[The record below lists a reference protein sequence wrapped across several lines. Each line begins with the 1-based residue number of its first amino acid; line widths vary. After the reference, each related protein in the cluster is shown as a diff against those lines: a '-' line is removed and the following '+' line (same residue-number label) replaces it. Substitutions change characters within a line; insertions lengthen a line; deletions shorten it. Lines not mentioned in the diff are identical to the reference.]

1 MELTIITGLSG
12 AGKSG
17 AMGAFEDAEYFC
29 VDNLPPRL
37 LPSLVDLF
45 ALEGSKVERAALV
58 FDVRGGV
65 WFEDLVRELD
75 RLAGMPGMTTRVL
88 FLEASDD
95 VLLARFRETRRRHP
109 LADGGEVLRGIE
121 KERQLLAD
129 VRARADVVIDTSDMN
144 TWQLREAVAQV
155 MKPGDRPRMRVTF
168 SSFGFKHGVPREA
181 DLMFDVRF
189 LRNPHYVPELT
200 ALTGEDAAVADY
212 VAADP
217 AYDEFMARLSALLDH
232 VLPLYEAE
240 GKRHLVVAIG
250 CTGGR
255 HRSVTVAEALA
266 ARYSDDLDVT
276 VAHRD
281 AGRPAGAGGPS

>member
-17 AMGAFEDAEYFC
+17 AMGAFEDADFFC
-29 VDNLPPRL
+29 IDNLPPQL

-45 ALEGSKVERAALV
+45 RLEGSSVERAALV
-58 FDVRGGV
+58 FDVRGGA
-65 WFEDLVRELD
+65 WFDELGRELD
-75 RLAGMPGMTTRVL
+75 RIAQIPDIHMQML
-88 FLEASDD
+88 FLEASDEA
-95 VLLARFRETRRRHP
+95 LLSRFRETRRRHP
-109 LADGGEVLRGIE
+109 LAEGGEVLRGIE
-121 KERQLLAD
+121 KERALLAD
-129 VRARADVVIDTSDMN
+129 LRDRADVVIDTSAMN
-144 TWQLREAVAQV
+144 PWDLRDAVAQE
-155 MKPGDRPRMRVTF
+155 MAPAHRPRMRLTF

-200 ALTGEDAAVADY
+200 ALTGEDAAVAEY

-217 AYDEFMARLSALLDH
+217 GYEGFMDRLFSLLDY
-232 VLPLYEAE
+232 VLPMYETE

-266 ARYSDDLDVT
+266 ARYADSLDVT

-281 AGRPAGAGGPS
+281 SRRPAEVRSA

>member
-1 MELTIITGLSG
+1 VELTIITGLSG

-17 AMGAFEDAEYFC
+17 AIGAFEDASFFC
-29 VDNLPPRL
+29 IDNLPPRL

-45 ALEGSKVERAALV
+45 NLEGSSVERAALV

-65 WFEDLVRELD
+65 WFDEVVRELD
-75 RLAGMPGMTTRVL
+75 RVAATPGMTTRIL

-95 VLLARFRETRRRHP
+95 VLLTRFRETRRRHP

-121 KERQLLAD
+121 RERALLEEI
-129 VRARADVVIDTSDMN
+129 RARADVVIDTSSMN
-144 TWQLREAVAQV
+144 TWQLREAVAQE
-155 MKPGDRPRMRVTF
+155 MMTPGDRPRMRVTF
-168 SSFGFKHGVPREA
+168 ASFGFKHGVLREA

-200 ALTGEDAAVADY
+200 ALTGKDAVVSSY
-212 VAADP
+212 VAEDP
-217 AYDEFMARLSALLDH
+217 GYSGFMERLTSLLDF

-266 ARYSDDLDVT
+266 ARYAESLDAS

-281 AGRPAGAGGPS
+281 AGRPAEVRSA

>member
-17 AMGAFEDAEYFC
+17 AMGAFEDADFFC
-29 VDNLPPRL
+29 IDNLPPQL

-45 ALEGSKVERAALV
+45 RLEGSSLERAALV
-58 FDVRGGV
+58 FDVRGGA
-65 WFEDLVRELD
+65 WFDELGRELD
-75 RLAGMPGMTTRVL
+75 RIAQIPDIHMQML
-88 FLEASDD
+88 FLEASDEA
-95 VLLARFRETRRRHP
+95 LLSRFRETRRRHP
-109 LADGGEVLRGIE
+109 LAEGGEVLRGIE
-121 KERQLLAD
+121 KERALLAD
-129 VRARADVVIDTSDMN
+129 LRDRADVVIDTSAMN
-144 TWQLREAVAQV
+144 PWDLRDAVAQE
-155 MKPGDRPRMRVTF
+155 MAPAHRPRMRLTF

-200 ALTGEDAAVADY
+200 ALTGEDAAVAEY

-217 AYDEFMARLSALLDH
+217 GYEGFMDRLFSLLDY
-232 VLPLYEAE
+232 VLPMYEAE

-266 ARYSDDLDVT
+266 ARYADSLDVT

-281 AGRPAGAGGPS
+281 SRRPAEVRSA

>member
-17 AMGAFEDAEYFC
+17 AIGAFEDADFFC
-29 VDNLPPRL
+29 IDNLPPRL

-45 ALEGSKVERAALV
+45 ALEGTKVDRAALV

-65 WFEDLVRELD
+65 WFDELARELD
-75 RLAGMPGMTTRVL
+75 RIAQMPGITLRVL

-109 LADGGEVLRGIE
+109 LAAGGEVLRGIE
-121 KERQLLAD
+121 KERQLLSD
-129 VRARADVVIDTSDMN
+129 IRDRADVVIDTSDMN
-144 TWQLREAVAQV
+144 TWQLREAVAQE
-155 MKPGDRPRMRVTF
+155 MAPGDRPRMSVTF

-189 LRNPHYVPELT
+189 LRNPHYVAELT
-200 ALTGEDAAVADY
+200 ALTGLDPSVADY
-212 VAADP
+212 VADDP
-217 AYDEFMARLSALLDH
+217 GYGEFMDRLYALLDH

-266 ARYSDDLDVT
+266 ARYRDSLDAS

-281 AGRPAGAGGPS
+281 ADRPAEARAS

>member
-17 AMGAFEDAEYFC
+17 AMGAFEDADFFC
-29 VDNLPPRL
+29 IDNLPPQL

-45 ALEGSKVERAALV
+45 RLEGSSLERAALV
-58 FDVRGGV
+58 FDVRGGA
-65 WFEDLVRELD
+65 WFVELGRELD
-75 RLAGMPGMTTRVL
+75 RIAQIPDIHMQML
-88 FLEASDD
+88 FLEASDEA
-95 VLLARFRETRRRHP
+95 LLSRFRETRRRHP
-109 LADGGEVLRGIE
+109 LAEGGEVLRGIE
-121 KERQLLAD
+121 KERALLAD
-129 VRARADVVIDTSDMN
+129 LRDRADVVIDTSAMN
-144 TWQLREAVAQV
+144 PWDLRDAVAQE
-155 MKPGDRPRMRVTF
+155 MAPAHRPRMRLTF

-200 ALTGEDAAVADY
+200 ALTGEDAAVAEY

-217 AYDEFMARLSALLDH
+217 GYEGFMDRLFSLLDY
-232 VLPLYEAE
+232 VLPMYETE

-266 ARYSDDLDVT
+266 ARYADSLDVT

-281 AGRPAGAGGPS
+281 SRRPAEVRSA

>member
-17 AMGAFEDAEYFC
+17 AMGAFEDADFFC
-29 VDNLPPRL
+29 IDNLPPRL

-45 ALEGSKVERAALV
+45 ALEGTRVERAALV

-65 WFEDLVRELD
+65 WFDELARELD
-75 RLAGMPGMTTRVL
+75 RIAQMPDITLRVL

-109 LADGGEVLRGIE
+109 LAEGGEVLRGIE
-121 KERQLLAD
+121 KERQLLSD
-129 VRARADVVIDTSDMN
+129 IRDRADVVIDTSDMN
-144 TWQLREAVAQV
+144 TWQLREAVAQE
-155 MKPGDRPRMRVTF
+155 MAPGDRPRMSVTF

-189 LRNPHYVPELT
+189 LRNPHYVAELT
-200 ALTGEDAAVADY
+200 ALTGLDPSVADY
-212 VAADP
+212 VADDP
-217 AYDEFMARLSALLDH
+217 GYGEFMDRLYALLDH

-266 ARYSDDLDVT
+266 ARYGDSLDVS

-281 AGRPAGAGGPS
+281 ADRPAEARAS

>member
-1 MELTIITGLSG
+1 MDLTIITGLSG

-17 AMGAFEDAEYFC
+17 AIGAFEDADYFC
-29 VDNLPPRL
+29 VDNLPPQL

-58 FDVRGGV
+58 FDVRGGA
-65 WFEDLVRELD
+65 WFDQLVSDLD
-75 RLAGMPGMTTRVL
+75 RIAAMPGIDLRIL
-88 FLEASDD
+88 FLEASDE
-95 VLLARFRETRRRHP
+95 VLLTRFRETRRRHP
-109 LADGGEVLRGIE
+109 LAEGGEVLRGID
-121 KERQLLAD
+121 KERDLLVVIRD
-129 VRARADVVIDTSDMN
+129 RADVVIDTSDMN
-144 TWQLREAVAQV
+144 PWQLREAVAQV

-168 SSFGFKHGVPREA
+168 ASFGFKHGVPREA

-189 LRNPHYVPELT
+189 LRNPHYVAELT
-200 ALTGEDAAVADY
+200 ALTGEDAAVAGY
-212 VAADP
+212 VAEDP
-217 AYDEFMARLSALLDH
+217 GYEEFMARLFALLDY

-266 ARYSDDLDVT
+266 ARYADSLDAS

-281 AGRPAGAGGPS
+281 SARPAEVRAS

>member
-17 AMGAFEDAEYFC
+17 AMGAFEDADFFC
-29 VDNLPPRL
+29 IDNLPPRL

-45 ALEGSKVERAALV
+45 ALEGTRVERAALV

-65 WFEDLVRELD
+65 WFDELVRELD
-75 RLAGMPGMTTRVL
+75 RIGQMPGIHLRVL

-121 KERQLLAD
+121 KERALLAEL
-129 VRARADVVIDTSDMN
+129 RERADVVIDTSGMN
-144 TWQLREAVAQV
+144 TWQLRDAVAQQ
-155 MKPGDRPRMRVTF
+155 MPPGDRPRMQVTF

-189 LRNPHYVPELT
+189 LRNPHYVAELT
-200 ALTGEDAAVADY
+200 ALTGLDPSVADY
-212 VAADP
+212 VADDP
-217 AYDEFMARLSALLDH
+217 GYGEFMDRLYALLDH

-266 ARYSDDLDVT
+266 ARYRDSLDVS

-281 AGRPAGAGGPS
+281 ADRPAKARAR

>member
-1 MELTIITGLSG
+1 VELTIITGLSG

-17 AMGAFEDAEYFC
+17 AMGAFEDADFFC
-29 VDNLPPRL
+29 IDNLPPQL

-45 ALEGSKVERAALV
+45 GLEGSSVERAALV

-65 WFEDLVRELD
+65 WFDELARELD
-75 RLAGMPGMTTRVL
+75 RIAQMPDINLSVL

-109 LADGGEVLRGIE
+109 LAEGGEVLRGIE
-121 KERQLLAD
+121 KERALLQD
-129 VRARADVVIDTSDMN
+129 LRDRADVVIDTSAMN
-144 TWQLREAVAQV
+144 TWQLREAVAQE
-155 MKPGDRPRMRVTF
+155 MQPADRPHMRVTF
-168 SSFGFKHGVPREA
+168 ASFGFKHGVPREA

-200 ALTGEDAAVADY
+200 ALTGEDAAVAGY
-212 VAADP
+212 VAEDP
-217 AYDEFMARLSALLDH
+217 GYEGFMDRLVALLDY
-232 VLPLYEAE
+232 VLPLYAAE

-266 ARYSDDLDVT
+266 ARYAQSLDVT
-276 VAHRD
+276 LAHRD
-281 AGRPAGAGGPS
+281 SGRPAEVRSA

>member
-1 MELTIITGLSG
+1 VELTIITGLSG

-17 AMGAFEDAEYFC
+17 AIGAFEDADFFC
-29 VDNLPPRL
+29 IDNLPPRL

-45 ALEGSKVERAALV
+45 NLEGSSVSRAALV

-65 WFEDLVRELD
+65 WFDEVVRELD
-75 RLAGMPGMTTRVL
+75 RVAATPGMTTRIL

-95 VLLARFRETRRRHP
+95 VLLSRFRETRRRHP
-109 LADGGEVLRGIE
+109 LAEGGEVLRGIE
-121 KERQLLAD
+121 RERALLEEI
-129 VRARADVVIDTSDMN
+129 RARADVVIDTSGMN
-144 TWQLREAVAQV
+144 TWQLRDAVARE
-155 MKPGDRPRMRVTF
+155 MMSPGDRPRMRVTF

-200 ALTGEDAAVADY
+200 ALTGQDEAVSSYVAD
-212 VAADP
+212 DP
-217 AYDEFMARLSALLDH
+217 GYEGFMERLTSLLDF

-266 ARYSDDLDVT
+266 ARYDDSLDASVT
-276 VAHRD
+276 HRD
-281 AGRPAGAGGPS
+281 AGRPAQVRSA

>member
-17 AMGAFEDAEYFC
+17 AMGAFEDADFFC
-29 VDNLPPRL
+29 IDNLPPRL

-45 ALEGSKVERAALV
+45 ALEGTTLDRAVLV
-58 FDVRGGV
+58 CDVRGGV
-65 WFEDLVRELD
+65 WFEELVRELD
-75 RLAGMPGMTTRVL
+75 RLAEVPGLTTRIL

-109 LADGGEVLRGIE
+109 LAEGGDLLGSIAR
-121 KERQLLAD
+121 ERELLAELRD
-129 VRARADVVIDTSDMN
+129 HADVVIDTSGMN
-144 TWQLREAVAQV
+144 PWQLRDAVAQE
-155 MKPGDRPRMRVTF
+155 MAPGERPRMRVTF

-200 ALTGEDAAVADY
+200 ALTGLDVAVSSYVADDPGY
-212 VAADP
+212 V
-217 AYDEFMARLSALLDH
+217 EFMDRLQMLLDY
-232 VLPLYEAE
+232 VLPRYEVE

-255 HRSVTVAEALA
+255 HRSVTVAETLA
-266 ARYSDDLDVT
+266 ARYGETLDVSI
-276 VAHRD
+276 AHRD
-281 AGRPAGAGGPS
+281 ASRPAVVETS

>member
-17 AMGAFEDAEYFC
+17 AIGAFEDADFFC
-29 VDNLPPRL
+29 IDNLPPRL

-45 ALEGSKVERAALV
+45 ALEGTRVDRAALV

-65 WFEDLVRELD
+65 WFDELLRELD
-75 RLAGMPGMTTRVL
+75 RIAKIPGMQLRVL

-121 KERQLLAD
+121 KERALLQD
-129 VRARADVVIDTSDMN
+129 LRDRADVVIDTSDMN
-144 TWQLREAVAQV
+144 TWQLREAVAQQ
-155 MKPGDRPRMRVTF
+155 MAPGDRPHMQVTF

-189 LRNPHYVPELT
+189 LRNPHYVAELT
-200 ALTGEDAAVADY
+200 ALTGLDPAVAEY
-212 VAADP
+212 VADDP
-217 AYDEFMARLSALLDH
+217 GYGEFMDRLYALLDH
-232 VLPLYEAE
+232 VLPRYEAE
-240 GKRHLVVAIG
+240 GKRHLVVAVG

-266 ARYSDDLDVT
+266 ARYGESLDVT

-281 AGRPAGAGGPS
+281 ASRPAGDRPS

>member
-17 AMGAFEDAEYFC
+17 AMGAFEDADFFC
-29 VDNLPPRL
+29 IDNLPPQL

-45 ALEGSKVERAALV
+45 RLEGSSLERAALV
-58 FDVRGGV
+58 FDVRGGA
-65 WFEDLVRELD
+65 WFDELAHELD
-75 RLAGMPGMTTRVL
+75 RIAQIPDIHMQML
-88 FLEASDD
+88 FLEASDE

-109 LADGGEVLRGIE
+109 LAAGGEVLRGIE
-121 KERQLLAD
+121 KERALLQD
-129 VRARADVVIDTSDMN
+129 LRDRADVVIDTSAMN
-144 TWQLREAVAQV
+144 PWELRDAVAQE
-155 MKPGDRPRMRVTF
+155 MAPSHRPRMRVTF
-168 SSFGFKHGVPREA
+168 ASFGFKHGVPREA

-189 LRNPHYVPELT
+189 LRNPHYVADLT
-200 ALTGEDAAVADY
+200 TLTGQDAAVADY
-212 VAADP
+212 VADDRDYAGFTD
-217 AYDEFMARLSALLDH
+217 RLFALLDY

-266 ARYSDDLDVT
+266 ARYAQSLDAT

-281 AGRPAGAGGPS
+281 SGRPAEVRSA

>member
-17 AMGAFEDAEYFC
+17 AMGAFEDADFFC
-29 VDNLPPRL
+29 IDNLPPQL

-45 ALEGSKVERAALV
+45 RLEGSSLERVALV
-58 FDVRGGV
+58 FDVRGGA
-65 WFEDLVRELD
+65 WFDELGRELD
-75 RLAGMPGMTTRVL
+75 RIAQIPDIHLQML
-88 FLEASDD
+88 FLEASDEA
-95 VLLARFRETRRRHP
+95 LLSRFRETRRRHP
-109 LADGGEVLRGIE
+109 LAEGGEVLRGIE
-121 KERQLLAD
+121 KERALLAD
-129 VRARADVVIDTSDMN
+129 LRDRADVVIDTSAMN
-144 TWQLREAVAQV
+144 PWDLRDAVAQE
-155 MKPGDRPRMRVTF
+155 MAPAHRPRMRLTF

-200 ALTGEDAAVADY
+200 ALTGEDAAVAEY

-217 AYDEFMARLSALLDH
+217 GYEGFMDRLFSLLDY
-232 VLPLYEAE
+232 VLPMYETE

-266 ARYSDDLDVT
+266 ARYADSLDVT

-281 AGRPAGAGGPS
+281 SRRPAEVRSA